1 MSKISKRVFGSDLA
15 ANIKKKLQNTQTF
28 GAGIFDAQ
36 DESATDIVDFSSNT
50 TFGGQGYLSSKSPFA
65 RMWTAIS
72 VVKKNGEA
80 QDVAVDAVQP
90 FNFDEFRYYF
100 KASQDS
106 ADEPQIKKQPITR
119 LPEDGPRIYTLGT
132 NSDNLTARGVLEEQA
147 PAENLE
153 ILTPTQRQSYTDVDF
168 QNSNQKKLRPP
179 AGITRVSSTT
189 QGSLGPVAGVLKTT
203 IDFTVYDFEE
213 YDLIYSKYF
222 LRPGAIIFVDFGWT
236 SQKDFSLYDP
246 KDLVK
251 DENRQNYKYV
261 IYGESDDNGIN
272 VVPGQ
277 IHKSDWDINFVHGK
291 VTNAKADLDAST
303 GAYKCSIDV
312 LSKNSVLFNPSLTED
327 GVTGN
332 AKENLLADLDYR
344 VLKLAADTLF
354 PDGSIIPDESFT
366 TDDKKTWMSIA
377 SSFAAEV
384 LGSPDY
390 NIPSELNTQLGIYW
404 KGTFSGKKKKPTTG
418 PDAIYLSW
426 GFIEDVIFNTEFGE
440 YFKKDEQ
447 FIDNSSA
454 IDLDTSNSYTNFS
467 EELYKRQTF
476 LQSGNRILPFLF
488 PENWDKSYSVGKKK
502 TPGRDTTTDKGN
514 NEIPIREIFIQLK
527 IVKQAIKEADSLSEV
542 FTYIFKKL
550 ATATGNQWKWEID
563 NVSTDNSKLGVVDKN
578 YINKRIEKPDEGIE
592 SDAIENFYE
601 ELFVFKPGSP
611 KTLIKNMSLGL
622 SLGGSDAI
630 SSKLAL
636 SGLGAGAENV
646 FPASELIDEV
656 VAQMKLEDSEG
667 QDLVEIEYLP
677 REGNSKMES
686 FFDSKTATKPEVAD
700 PAYLSSENI
709 YGEGTITN
717 GVPMSEEIEEIINRS
732 SEVQVASQVDK
743 VTPSTYP
750 SDDFEDFRAES
761 GYRYLK
767 NTYDYFTEKYITTSV
782 LKRPTILPITLS
794 LSLHGFGGFAPGDLF
809 RIGMIPSRYF
819 KYVFFQVMTVSQ
831 NVTPG
836 NYTTDIKCVMRFR
849 DDKKENVVTPEA
861 TLKTK
866 KVISPF
872 ALKTEFNCKGIDK
885 VLPLL
890 GYIEP
895 VYDNKTNVEYIFK
908 VFTRAGGTTDKIYDC
923 IDKTFAYEKSEDK
936 TIADDFYSNLKNA
949 TPSFCKVQK
958 KQSDDKAKLGI
969 YKTYDLAAEKEYF
982 IYIKKQTWFLN
993 DSLTTGDIEAF
1004 TLLEP
1009 KPDASLDT

>member
-1 MSKISKRVFGSDLA
+1 MSRISKRVFGSDLA
-15 ANIKKKLQNTQTF
+15 ANIKKKLENTQTF
-28 GAGIFDAQ
+28 GSGLFDPQ
-36 DESATDIVDFSSNT
+36 SDSATDITEFSSQT
-50 TFGGQGYLSSKSPFA
+50 TFGGQGYLSSKTPFA

-72 VVKKNGEA
+72 VVKKNGAPE
-80 QDVAVDAVQP
+80 DVAVDAVQP

-100 KASQDS
+100 KESQDS
-106 ADEPQIKKQPITR
+106 TEEPQIKKQPITR

-132 NSDNLTARGVLEEQA
+132 NSDNTTARGVLDEQA
-147 PAENLE
+147 PPENLD
-153 ILTPTQRQSYTDVDF
+153 ILTPTQRQNYTDASF
-168 QNSNQKKLRPP
+168 AYPTQKNLRPP

-222 LRPGAIIFVDFGWT
+222 LRPGAIVFVDFGWT
-236 SQKDFSLYDP
+236 SRKDFTLYDP

-251 DENRQNYKYV
+251 DDERENYKYI
-261 IYGESDDNGIN
+261 IYGENDDNGIN

-277 IHKSDWDINFVHGK
+277 VHKSDWDINFVHGK
-291 VTNAKADLDAST
+291 VTNAKADLDAAT
-303 GAYKCSIDV
+303 GAYRCSIDV

-344 VLKLAADTLF
+344 VLKLAADALF
-354 PDGSIIPDESFT
+354 PDGSIIPDASFS
-366 TDDKKTWMSIA
+366 TDDKDTWMSIA

-404 KGTFSGKKKKPTTG
+404 KGTFSGDTKKPTTG

-426 GFIEDVIFNTEFGE
+426 GFIEDVIFNSEFGE
-440 YFKKDEQ
+440 YFKNDEQ

-454 IDLDTSNSYTNFS
+454 IDLDTSNSYTNFD

-488 PENWDKSYSVGKKK
+488 PENWDNSYNVSKQK
-502 TPGRDTTTDKGN
+502 TPGRDTATDKGN

-527 IVKQAIKEADSLSEV
+527 IVKQAIKEAESLSEV
-542 FTYIFKKL
+542 FTYIFNKL

-563 NVSTDNSKLGVVDKN
+563 NVSADNSKLGVVDKN
-578 YINKRIEKPDEGIE
+578 YINKRIELPDEKKE
-592 SDAIENFYE
+592 SDSVENFYD

-611 KTLIKNMSLGL
+611 KTIIKNMSLGL

-636 SGLGAGAENV
+636 TGLGGGAENV
-646 FPASELIDEV
+646 FPASELIDEM

-667 QDLVEIEYLP
+667 EALVEIEYLP
-677 REGNSKMES
+677 REGNSKMEGYFEQKS
-686 FFDSKTATKPEVAD
+686 AKKPEVAD
-700 PAYLSSENI
+700 PSYLSAENI
-709 YGEGTITN
+709 YGDGTITN
-717 GVPMSEEIEEIINRS
+717 GVTISDEIEDIIQRS
-732 SEVQVASQVDK
+732 SEVQEENAVDR
-743 VTPSTYP
+743 VEPQSYP
-750 SDDFEDFRAES
+750 DDDFTDYRDGT

-767 NTYDYFTEKYITTSV
+767 NTYDYFTEKYITTSIS
-782 LKRPTILPITLS
+782 KRPTILPITLS
-794 LSLHGFGGFAPGDLF
+794 LTLHGFGGFAPGDLF

-819 KYVFFQVMTVSQ
+819 EYVFFQVMSVSQ
-831 NVTPG
+831 NVSVG
-836 NYTTDIKCVMRFR
+836 NYTTDLKCVMRFR
-849 DDKKENVVTPEA
+849 DDKKTDVVTPEA
-861 TLKTK
+861 TLNTK

-885 VLPLL
+885 LIPLL
-890 GYIEP
+890 GFIEP
-895 VYDNKTNVEYIFK
+895 VYDNQTNTEYIFK
-908 VFTRAGGTTDKIYDC
+908 VFTRKGGTTEKIYDC
-923 IDKTFAYEKSEDK
+923 IDKTFAYEKDEDK
-936 TIADDFYSNLKNA
+936 TKADEFHSSLKSA
-949 TPSFCKVQK
+949 TPSFCKIQK
-958 KQSDDKAKLGI
+958 QESQDKTKLGI
-969 YKTYDLAAEKEYF
+969 YKTYDIEAEKEYY
-982 IYIKKQTWFLN
+982 IYIKKQTWFL
-993 DSLTTGDIEAF
+993 DDKLVTGDIESF
-1004 TLLEP
+1004 KLLEP
-1009 KPDASLDT
+1009 EPDSSLE